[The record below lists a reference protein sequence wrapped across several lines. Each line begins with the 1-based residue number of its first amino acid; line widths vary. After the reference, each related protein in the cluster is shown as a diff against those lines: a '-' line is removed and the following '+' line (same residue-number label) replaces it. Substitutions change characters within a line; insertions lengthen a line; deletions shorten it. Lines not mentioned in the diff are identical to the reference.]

1 MSRYDWLLFLHV
13 ASVFAVGAG
22 LVLLTGS
29 LIAARAR
36 ERPSEIAA
44 ALALTRP
51 NVILFDVAGTA
62 ILVFGV
68 LLVLDLD
75 AYEITDGWILATL
88 ALWLITAL
96 AGTRAARTYRE
107 AGAVA
112 RRLAAG
118 GDVTTGE
125 LAALV
130 RNRRALVLH
139 AVSAA
144 ALLAAL
150 VLMIYKP
157 GAP

>member
-13 ASVFAVGAG
+13 ASAFAVAAA
-22 LVLLTGS
+22 LVVLTGS
-29 LIAARAR
+29 LLAARRR
-36 ERPSEIAA
+36 ERPSEIA
-44 ALALTRP
+44 LAFGLTRA

-75 AYEITDGWILATL
+75 AYEITEAWILATL
-88 ALWLITAL
+88 ALWLVTAL
-96 AGTRAARTYRE
+96 AGARAARTYRQ
-107 AGAVA
+107 AGTVA
-112 RRLAAG
+112 RRLAAE
-118 GDVTTGE
+118 GDVPTGE
-125 LAALV
+125 LTGLV
-130 RNRRALVLH
+130 RDRRAAVLH